1 MIRAM
6 HSQHLK
12 YTRAFTKYKYATR
25 HIYLSTVG
33 GLKHINLTC
42 MQNPLGWGNLQPNV
56 DVCMKCL
63 SSQDFFS
70 TCVEVISCR
79 PTWPSVQAGCSV
91 WQLEII
97 SFISHFPL
105 VTHISAK
112 TKTCIHT
119 HTDQRQRHQTQVA
132 AHTWNIHVCADIH
145 GHTFSQ
151 WSGQIPSHF
160 PCPSDKAYFLHH
172 TCCISIQS
180 QTSNLPILTLF
191 LQACRADDGVLL
203 AGAVHKMCFRRLSC
217 DLEGIESLK
226 CVSLMLKVPVRL
238 ILWHTHIYTHSHL
251 FKTQLHTH
259 RVIHTRSHVVFLQ
272 GLIFT
277 AVTHG
282 DVQASD
288 GSVTCLH
295 GCCCS
300 LN

>member
-112 TKTCIHT
+112 TQTCIHT
-119 HTDQRQRHQTQVA
+119 HTQTKGKDTRPKWL
-132 AHTWNIHVCADIH
+132 HTLGTYMSV
-145 GHTFSQ
+145 Q
-151 WSGQIPSHF
+151 
-160 PCPSDKAYFLHH
+160 
-172 TCCISIQS
+172 
-180 QTSNLPILTLF
+180 
-191 LQACRADDGVLL
+191 
-203 AGAVHKMCFRRLSC
+203 
-217 DLEGIESLK
+217 
-226 CVSLMLKVPVRL
+226 
-238 ILWHTHIYTHSHL
+238 IYTDTHSLSGLGKYPPIFPALQTKLTFYTTHAVFQSRARLQTYLSSL
-251 FKTQLHTH
+251 FFCKHA
-259 RVIHTRSHVVFLQ
+259 
-272 GLIFT
+272 GLMMGFY
-277 AVTHG
+277 
-282 DVQASD
+282 
-288 GSVTCLH
+288 
-295 GCCCS
+295 
-300 LN
+300 